1 MSKNQRARY
10 ICLPATGSMKA
21 ILPIA
26 GLVAFI
32 MAWFVLTDSKVINPN
47 FLPGP
52 EATATAFMGL
62 FNDTPARIPDA
73 VTGHMRA
80 VQPGWDFIRHTSGV
94 SGTIA
99 TVERIATAVFW
110 ACVIGIPI
118 GILMGA
124 FGRFESLLSFLIPP
138 MRNAPITAFIPL
150 FMVFYG
156 IDEALKVNFLTF
168 GTLVYII
175 PTTFDA
181 IRGVPQAYIDRGT
194 DLGFKPLGVLGFYVI
209 PAALPRIFEGIGIC
223 TGIAWTYVVAAETV
237 NVTTGLGAVIA
248 NAGRVQNTPKV
259 YAGIL
264 LIMMLGVLTA
274 YLFKLGQRINL
285 LKPEGN

>member
-1 MSKNQRARY
+1 MNQRARY
-10 ICLPATGSMKA
+10 ICLPTTGIA
-21 ILPIA
+21 RQLLPLA

-52 EATATAFMGL
+52 EATAKAFVQL
-62 FNDTPARIPDA
+62 FTDAPKRVPDE
-73 VTGHMRA
+73 TGSLRA
-80 VQPGWDFIRHTSGV
+80 VQPGWDSFRHSSGV
-94 SGTIA
+94 AGTIA
-99 TVERIATAVFW
+99 TVERIALAVFW
-110 ACVIGIPI
+110 ACVIGIPL

-124 FGRFESLLSFLIPP
+124 FGRIESLFAFLVPP

-181 IRGVPQAYIDRGT
+181 IRGVPQAYIDRGV

-259 YAGIL
+259 YASIL
-264 LIMMLGVLTA
+264 LILILGVLTA
-274 YLFKLGQRINL
+274 YLFKLGQRLPL
-285 LKPEGN
+285 LKPEGNK